1 MEFIGT
7 LATAVAVFCLLMAVF
22 GSRRGRMAD
31 RLDAARGAG
40 LGGISRAQYERL
52 VSSEAP
58 VWERVLAPLATRLAR
73 RAPGAVV
80 SSVSDDLIVRAGYDP
95 TVLTAAE
102 VFAAKV
108 LLGLSIMVVGFIVAF
123 AMPVPFYLQFMIL
136 SLFEGAAFVGFLLP
150 SRYLE
155 ARASSRQRQL
165 RRELPDFLALV
176 RPLAARQSLE
186 RSMSQVADE
195 LHTASK
201 GTNLLAGQIHTAVAR
216 YGFRDENINLYKAL
230 SDVAMVADV
239 EEISDMATALE
250 QAAAFGKGVGDVLIE
265 TERYLREAQH
275 NRLTADASAISTKL
289 TLTLVLCYM
298 PEFMILIVAPMLIS
312 TMARL

>member
-22 GSRRGRMAD
+22 SSRRGRMAD
-31 RLDAARGAG
+31 RLDVARGAG

-73 RAPGAVV
+73 RAPGAV

-95 TVLTAAE
+95 TALTAAE

-108 LLGLSIMVVGFIVAF
+108 LLGLSIMLVGFIVAF
-123 AMPVPFYLQFMIL
+123 ATPVPFYLQFMIL

-201 GTNLLAGQIHTAVAR
+201 GTNLLAQQIHTAVAR
-216 YGFRDENINLYKAL
+216 YGFRDETTNLYKAL
-230 SDVAMVADV
+230 SDVAMVAGV

-250 QAAAFGKGVGDVLIE
+250 QAAAFGQGVGDVLIE
-265 TERYLREAQH
+265 TERYLREAEH
-275 NRLTADASAISTKL
+275 NRLTATASAISTKL

-298 PEFMILIVAPMLIS
+298 PEFMVLIVAPLLIS